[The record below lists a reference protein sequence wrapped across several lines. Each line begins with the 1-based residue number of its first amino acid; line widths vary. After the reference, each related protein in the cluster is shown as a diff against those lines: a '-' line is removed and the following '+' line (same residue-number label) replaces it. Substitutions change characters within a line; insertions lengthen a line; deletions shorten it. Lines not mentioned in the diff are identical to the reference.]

1 MSFEDLYR
9 KHWTK
14 MYEYFLYKLGGDS
27 YQAED
32 LTSELFYLAYKK
44 WDELRT
50 LAEPQLVAW
59 LFKAAL
65 LHVKQYWRESNRCN
79 SVDLD
84 MSVFDCEDI
93 VDTSECFWEQLQDED
108 EKFHDMLRRL
118 KQTLT
123 GIELQVFV
131 CRIEKKMSVLQTAQ
145 ELGISPNNVM
155 VRTYRMR
162 QKLRPVV
169 EMILCDDI

>member
-9 KHWTK
+9 KYWAR
-14 MYEYFLYKLGGDS
+14 MYDYFLYKLGGDS

-44 WDELRT
+44 WGELCT

-65 LHVKQYWRESNRCN
+65 LHVKQYQRKLKHFNN
-79 SVDLD
+79 IVVDTHV
-84 MSVFDCEDI
+84 SDCEKLA
-93 VDTSECFWEQLQDED
+93 DTSDCFWEQLQDENENFQD
-108 EKFHDMLRRL
+108 LLRRI
-118 KQTLT
+118 KQKLT
-123 GIELQVFV
+123 ETELQVFV

-155 VRTYRMR
+155 VRTYRIR
-162 QKLRPVV
+162 QKLRPIV
-169 EMILCDDI
+169 EQMLSKDI